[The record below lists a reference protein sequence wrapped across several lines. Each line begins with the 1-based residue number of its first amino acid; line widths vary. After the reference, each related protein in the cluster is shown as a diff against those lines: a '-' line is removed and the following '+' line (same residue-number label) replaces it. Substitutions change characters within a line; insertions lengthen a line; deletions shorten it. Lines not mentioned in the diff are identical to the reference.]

1 MNRPNGTLGRAGWVR
16 KTYKTKKNIFK
27 FYLLKF
33 YFFDVVPILSDL
45 HWRVIRFWKIIFRS
59 FVGVILDLVV
69 VVVAAVLGA
78 VVVLMVLQDNQ

>member
-1 MNRPNGTLGRAGWVR
+1 MVKETSVAVLLA
-16 KTYKTKKNIFK
+16 KAAIIININFQ
-27 FYLLKF
+27 FYARKF